1 MENSSRFLCCED
13 GKQNNYRLLRGS
25 KVNQEQSWRRRAVKN
40 LVIVESPAKATTI
53 QRFLGAEFQ
62 VMSSFGHI
70 RDLVKS
76 NDAIDV
82 SNGFAPTYE
91 VPSDK
96 AKVVSALKKAVKA
109 SDAVWLAS
117 DEDREGEAIAWHLAV
132 VLGLNIATTKRIV
145 FHEITKKAI
154 QHAIENPRT
163 LDLNLVD
170 AQQARRIL
178 DRLVG
183 FEVSPI
189 LWRKVQPKLSAGR
202 VQSVAVRLIADR
214 EREIQA
220 FEAERYYRVQAVCQT
235 DSQFKAELTE
245 RLQGEEAARAYVQGA
260 AKAHFVVGDVKKT
273 STKRTPAPPFTTSTL
288 QQEASRK
295 LGFSAANTMS
305 TAQKLYEAGHITYM
319 RTDSVNLSSLALGE
333 IGRLVEGAYG
343 AQYHQVRQY
352 HTKSKGAQE
361 AHEAIRPTHVEVE
374 NVGMGAYEQRLYDLI
389 RKRAIAS
396 QMADARLQRTTVQI
410 VPKEGNLAPLVAQGE
425 VIEFDGFLKV
435 YIEGSD
441 DDAAQSEGGE
451 GMLPKLTPGQ
461 PVTLVSMVAR
471 ERYTLHPPRF
481 TEASLVKRMEEL
493 GIGRPSTYAPTIA
506 TIMKREYVM
515 QDSRDGTPRKVWECQ
530 LANGRIEERHVVE
543 MAGGD
548 RRKLFPTDI
557 GLAVNDFLVEH
568 FPSMMDYNF
577 TAEVEAQFDK
587 VAEGEL
593 GWVEMLEAFYGP
605 FHERVE
611 KAQNLDGFVQ
621 SERQLGV
628 DPASGKP
635 VIVRIGRYGPIAQIG
650 LSTDEE
656 KPRYASL
663 LKNQLIETI
672 TLEEALKL
680 FALPR
685 TLGEFEGKTVTV
697 AVGRFGPYVRHDG
710 KFASLRKDQD
720 PLTIELPAAI
730 ELIEAKRKSDLE
742 KILRTFPEEP
752 ELQVLRGRYNRP
764 YIHYKGDNYALPK
777 EFDYK
782 KATLQELLDV
792 VAKAPAPKKRTAATT
807 KKSSTATKRKPKK

>member
-1 MENSSRFLCCED
+1 M
-13 GKQNNYRLLRGS
+13 
-25 KVNQEQSWRRRAVKN
+25 KN

-62 VMSSFGHI
+62 VLSSFGHI

-82 SNGFAPTYE
+82 SNDFAPRYE
-91 VPSDK
+91 IPSDK
-96 AKVVSALKKAVKA
+96 VKVVSALRKAVKA
-109 SDAVWLAS
+109 SDEVWLAS

-132 VLGLNIATTKRIV
+132 VLGLDVGTTKRIV

-154 QHAIENPRT
+154 EHAIATPRT

-170 AQQARRIL
+170 AQQARRVL

-183 FEVSPI
+183 FEVSPV

-220 FEAERYYRVQAVCQT
+220 FEPERFYRVQAVCAT
-235 DSQFKAELTE
+235 ESRFKAELPE
-245 RLQGEEAARAYVQGA
+245 RLKTEEMARNYVHEA
-260 AKAHFVVGDVKKT
+260 AKAHFVVGDVKKA
-273 STKRTPAPPFTTSTL
+273 SAKRSPAPPFTTSTL

-305 TAQKLYEAGHITYM
+305 TAQRLYEAGHITYM
-319 RTDSVNLSSLALGE
+319 RTDSVNLSAQAIGE
-333 IGRLVEGAYG
+333 IGRLVEQTYG
-343 AQYHQVRQY
+343 AEFHQVRQF

-374 NVGMGAYEQRLYDLI
+374 KIGMGSYEQRLYDLI
-389 RKRAIAS
+389 RKRAVAS
-396 QMADARLQRTTVQI
+396 QMADARLQRTTVQL
-410 VPKEGNLAPLVAQGE
+410 VAQEDSPAPLVAQGE
-425 VIEFDGFLKV
+425 MIEFEGFLKV

-441 DDAAQSEGGE
+441 DDSQQQEGDP
-451 GMLPKLTPGQ
+451 MLPRLVVGQ
-461 PVTLVSMVAR
+461 PVELVTMVAR
-471 ERYTLHPPRF
+471 ERYTVHPPRF

-506 TIMKREYVM
+506 TIMKREYVILG
-515 QDSRDGTPRKVWECQ
+515 SREGAPRQVWECR
-530 LANGRIEERHVVE
+530 LAKGRIEEAQVE
-543 MAGGD
+543 ETAGGD

-557 GLAVNDFLVEH
+557 GLAVNDFLVQH
-568 FPSMMDYNF
+568 FPVMMDYNF
-577 TAEVEAQFDK
+577 TAKVETQFDK

-593 GWVEMLEAFYGP
+593 GWVEMITKFYGP
-605 FHERVE
+605 FHEQVE
-611 KAQNLDGFVQ
+611 KTKGMEGYVQ

-635 VIVRIGRYGPIAQIG
+635 VLVRIGKYGPIAQIG

-685 TLGEFEGKTVTV
+685 TLGEYEGKSVTV
-697 AVGRFGPYVRHDG
+697 AVGRFGPYVRHDN
-710 KFASLRKDQD
+710 KFVSLRKDQD
-720 PLTIELPAAI
+720 PLTIELPTAI

-742 KILRTFPEEP
+742 KILRTFPEKP
-752 ELQVLRGRYNRP
+752 DLQVLRGRYNRP
-764 YIHYKGDNYALPK
+764 YIHYKGANYALPK

-782 KATLQELLDV
+782 KASLEELMKV
-792 VAKAPAPKKRTAATT
+792 VESDTAKPTERKAPAAAKKKTTAKKDNKPKAASAK
-807 KKSSTATKRKPKK
+807 KKSGGRTKGSAQKE

>member
-1 MENSSRFLCCED
+1 M
-13 GKQNNYRLLRGS
+13 
-25 KVNQEQSWRRRAVKN
+25 KN
-40 LVIVESPAKATTI
+40 LVIVESPAKAKTI
-53 QRFLGAEFQ
+53 QRFLGANFQ

-82 SNGFAPTYE
+82 SNSFAPRYE

-96 AKVVSALKKAVKA
+96 AKVVAALRKAVKA
-109 SDAVWLAS
+109 SDEVWLAS

-132 VLGLNIATTKRIV
+132 VLGLNVSTTKRIV

-154 QHAIENPRT
+154 EHAIANPRT

-183 FEVSPI
+183 FEVSPV

-220 FEAERYYRVQAVCQT
+220 FEPERFYRVQAVCAAE
-235 DSQFKAELTE
+235 SRFKAELPE
-245 RLQGEEAARAYVQGA
+245 RLKTEEAARTYVKEA
-260 AKAHFVVGDVKKT
+260 AKAHFAVGDIKNSAVKR
-273 STKRTPAPPFTTSTL
+273 SPAPPFTTSTL

-305 TAQKLYEAGHITYM
+305 TAQRLYEAGHITYM
-319 RTDSVNLSSLALGE
+319 RTDSVNLSALAIGE
-333 IGRLVEGAYG
+333 IGQLVEEAYG
-343 AQYHQVRQY
+343 KEYHQVRQY

-374 NVGMGAYEQRLYDLI
+374 KVEMGVYEQRLYDLI

-396 QMADARLQRTTVQI
+396 QMADARLQRTTVQL
-410 VPKEGNLAPLVAQGE
+410 VPKEGKPAPLVAQGE
-425 VIEFDGFLKV
+425 VIEFEGFLKV

-441 DDAAQSEGGE
+441 DDAPQQLGGA
-451 GMLPKLTPGQ
+451 MLPRLAVGQ
-461 PVTLVSMVAR
+461 PVELVSMVAR

-506 TIMKREYVM
+506 TIMKREYVIL
-515 QDSRDGTPRKVWECQ
+515 DSREGTPRRVWECRF
-530 LANGRIEERHVVE
+530 ANGSLTENHVEESV
-543 MAGGD
+543 GGD
-548 RRKLFPTDI
+548 KRKLFPTDI
-557 GLAVNDFLVEH
+557 GLAVNDFLVQH
-568 FPSMMDYNF
+568 FPAMMDYNF
-577 TAEVEAQFDK
+577 TAKVETQFDK
-587 VAEGEL
+587 VAEGKL
-593 GWVEMLEAFYGP
+593 AWVEMLTKFYGP
-605 FHERVE
+605 FHEQVE
-611 KAQNLDGFVQ
+611 ATQNMEGYVQ
-621 SERQLGV
+621 SERKLGV
-628 DPASGKP
+628 DPATGKT
-635 VIVRIGRYGPIAQIG
+635 VLVRIGRYGPIAQIG
-650 LSTDEE
+650 ESSDEE

-663 LKNQLIETI
+663 LKSQLIETI

-685 TLGEFEGKTVTV
+685 TLGEFEAKPVTV
-697 AVGRFGPYVRHDG
+697 AIGRFGPYVRHDN
-710 KFASLRKDQD
+710 KFVSLRKDQD
-720 PLTIELPAAI
+720 PMTIALPEAI

-742 KILRTFPEEP
+742 KILRTFSEDP

-764 YIHYKGDNYALPK
+764 YVRYKGSNYALPK

-782 KATLQELLDV
+782 KASLAEIMGV
-792 VAKAPAPKKRTAATT
+792 VESEVAKAGEGKRAAGAKKATGRGRKGA
-807 KKSSTATKRKPKK
+807 KK